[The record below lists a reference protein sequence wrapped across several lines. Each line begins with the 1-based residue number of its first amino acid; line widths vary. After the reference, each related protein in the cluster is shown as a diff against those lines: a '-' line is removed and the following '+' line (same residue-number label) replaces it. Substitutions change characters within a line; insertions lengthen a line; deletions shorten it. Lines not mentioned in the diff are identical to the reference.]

1 MPPKRK
7 ESAAAPA
14 ASGPKQKWSK
24 TSFQTPMT
32 AALEST
38 TTSSASELGSTS
50 TSSKNQVIT
59 LRSSASGCCG
69 YRSQDLSTTQSS
81 SLDALAAEKSP
92 TSSDIINNIADT
104 NPPLDLESDTQP
116 DSGAKSRPKQKNITT
131 VSYTGYGWH
140 FANESLDKT

>member
-1 MPPKRK
+1 M
-7 ESAAAPA
+7 
-14 ASGPKQKWSK
+14 Q
-24 TSFQTPMT
+24 
-32 AALEST
+32 
-38 TTSSASELGSTS
+38 
-50 TSSKNQVIT
+50 
-59 LRSSASGCCG
+59 SSASGRHG

-116 DSGAKSRPKQKNITT
+116 DSGAKSRPKQKNTTT